1 MTLSSLTRSPE
12 VGPFGGFPAWEG
24 DQVRDDELKNLQD
37 FAAAMNTR
45 MDALVA
51 NADALRRLLEQVG
64 ATHQA
69 AVAQLAEA
77 QRQGLDRAIAARA
90 EARLHEP
97 IREAKAGKGRNAAG
111 KRAGAPEATRSRDAQ
126 DRSDRVAGAPGDA
139 RRETAFERRE
149 RTQTV

>member
-1 MTLSSLTRSPE
+1 
-12 VGPFGGFPAWEG
+12 
-24 DQVRDDELKNLQD
+24 VRDELKDLQD

-69 AVAQLAEA
+69 AVAQFAEA
-77 QRQGLDRAIAARA
+77 QRQGLERVIATRVD
-90 EARLHEP
+90 ARLHEP
-97 IREAKAGKGRNAAG
+97 LREAKTGKSRNAAG
-111 KRAGAPEATRSRDAQ
+111 KRAGSPGAVRSPDSE
-126 DRSDRVAGAPGDA
+126 DRESVDRVADARRDA
-139 RRETAFERRE
+139 RREVAFEGRE